1 MRLMIA
7 AIGRLRGGP
16 LAEAFADYVT
26 RLKAARW
33 PVELVECEEKRPLA
47 PAARM
52 AREADMLR
60 AAIPPGAFAIA
71 LDERGSAL
79 GSAAFALRL
88 GRLREAGR
96 DVAFL
101 IGGADGLAPDLRAGC
116 DLSLG
121 FGAMTWPHMLV
132 RVMLAE
138 QIYSAQTILAGQPSH
153 RA

>member
-1 MRLMIA
+1 MRLVIA

-16 LAEAFADYVT
+16 LAEAFGDYAA

-33 PVELVECEEKRPLA
+33 PLELVDCEEKRPLA
-47 PAARM
+47 PVARM
-52 AREADMLR
+52 AREAEMLR

-71 LDERGSAL
+71 LDERGTAL
-79 GSAAFALRL
+79 GSAGFAQRL

-101 IGGADGLAPDLRAGC
+101 IGGADGLTPDLRAGC
-116 DLSLG
+116 DLALG
-121 FGAMTWPHMLV
+121 LGAMTWPHMLV

-138 QIYSAQTILAGQPSH
+138 QIYRAQTILAGHPYH